1 MLIQKIQTVMSD
13 LSAALTEVEAAG
25 GWTEESKNAIL
36 MFFQDLLLEV
46 ESGKEIPYVGL
57 VRGLDAWGI
66 NRGGTLYEKAM
77 EIARELNARL
87 E

>member
-1 MLIQKIQTVMSD
+1 MLVQKIEAVMSNLAAP
-13 LSAALTEVEAAG
+13 LSEDEAAG
-25 GWTEESKNAIL
+25 GWTEESKKAIL
-36 MFFQDLLLEV
+36 KFFQNLLAEMK
-46 ESGKEIPYVGL
+46 SGKEIPYVGL

-66 NRGGTLYEKAM
+66 ERGGILYEEAM